1 MHILTRLGLAS
12 AALLILSGCAGR
24 DPAQLEAN
32 AERQQ
37 RTLEERR
44 GGITGSIMD
53 LFDTPDESRQM
64 AVNRYLWEASLDI
77 LSIFPIESADPFS
90 GLITTSWGQPSG
102 SRQAYRATV
111 LINSPVLEADSLK
124 VAVFRRS
131 GGNAVPV
138 DDETA
143 RQIEDAI
150 LTRARQL
157 LRGAEQRG

>member
-1 MHILTRLGLAS
+1 MRNTLRIGLAAAAVSLLS
-12 AALLILSGCAGR
+12 ACAGN

-32 AERQQ
+32 AERQRQ
-37 RTLEERR
+37 TVEERR
-44 GGITGSIMD
+44 GGITGSIFD
-53 LFDTPDESRQM
+53 LFDTPNESRQM
-64 AVNRYLWEASLDI
+64 SVNRYLWEASLDI
-77 LSIFPIESADPFS
+77 LSIFPIEAADPFS
-90 GLITTSWGQPSG
+90 GVITTGWGQPSG

-111 LINSPVLEADSLK
+111 FISSPVLEADSLR

-138 DDETA
+138 DDDTA

-157 LRGAEQRG
+157 LRGAEVGG